1 MPLASALQACLAG
14 RREAERLE
22 RIFQA
27 ALAAAPP
34 SAAAGAAG
42 GAAAAADGLS
52 LTGDQANAD
61 RGTPVRDLTQW
72 LSLRGTVDRLAS
84 RLAVQRELR
93 VKSCVGLLR

>member
-34 SAAAGAAG
+34 SAAAGAA